1 VFAPVSSLD
10 PEPSSLALPPQAAM
24 MRGMHNM
31 RESRRMQAVQAPIIP
46 VVAELIRANPGTV
59 SLGQGVAYYGPPPEA
74 LEAVRQFQADPEN
87 HKYKLVQGIDPLLEV
102 ITHKLREE
110 NGIAL
115 NDSQCLVVTAGGN
128 LAFMNTLMAI
138 TDPGDQIILQLPYYF
153 NHEMAIGMVNCGA
166 VCVPTDKDYQLQLD
180 AIRNAIT
187 DRTRAIVTVSPN
199 NPAGV
204 VYAESDLRAVNAL
217 CREAGIYHIS
227 DEAYEYFTYDGA
239 PHFSPGSIEGS
250 SEYTI
255 SLYSLSKAYGFAS
268 WRIGWMVAPQHL
280 YTAIKKAQDTFLIC
294 PPVVSQHA
302 AVAAMQV
309 GVGYCREK
317 LQAMTA
323 TRQAVLS
330 GLKEVSE
337 LITVPRSDGAFYF
350 LLRVQTDMDPMTL
363 TERLIQEHKVA
374 VIPSTA
380 FGLTD
385 GCYLRVAYGAL
396 SEEAA
401 AEAIGRLSSGLR
413 AILMETPSEPGSRSS

>member
-1 VFAPVSSLD
+1 M
-10 PEPSSLALPPQAAM
+10 Q
-24 MRGMHNM
+24 RM
-31 RESRRMQAVQAPIIP
+31 RESLRMQEIQSPIIP

-74 LEAVRQFQADPEN
+74 LEAVRQFQTDPDN
-87 HKYKLVQGIDPLLEV
+87 HKYKLVQGIDPLLAV
-102 ITHKLREE
+102 ISNKLGEE
-110 NGIAL
+110 NGITL
-115 NDSQCLVVTAGGN
+115 TETQRIVVTAGGN
-128 LAFMNTLMAI
+128 MAFMNAMLAI
-138 TDPGDQIILQLPYYF
+138 ADPGDQIILQLPYYF
-153 NHEMAIGMVNCGA
+153 NHEMAIGMVNCQT
-166 VCVPTDKDYQLQLD
+166 VCVPTDEQYQLQLD
-180 AIRNAIT
+180 AIANAIT

-239 PHFSPGSIEGS
+239 THFSPGSIEAS

-280 YTAIKKAQDTFLIC
+280 YTAIKKAQDTILIC
-294 PPVVSQHA
+294 PPVISQYA
-302 AVAAMQV
+302 ALGAMQA
-309 GVGYCREK
+309 GVSYCREK
-317 LQAMTA
+317 LKAMTA
-323 TRQAVLS
+323 TRQVVHGALNNLS
-330 GLKEVSE
+330 D
-337 LITVPRSDGAFYF
+337 LITLPRSDGAFYF
-350 LLRVQTDMDPMTL
+350 LMRVRTDMDSMTL
-363 TERLIQEHKVA
+363 TQRLIQEHQVA

-401 AEAIGRLSSGLR
+401 AEAVGRLSRGLR
-413 AILMETPSEPGSRSS
+413 QILTE